1 MTTDNQIRD
10 KKLQYDINR
19 NYKNNLLLS
28 RKRLDE
34 IEELSK
40 KNDYNSLKYIAIS
53 SSEESEFDKSKDPV
67 LFLNDIKK
75 GKI

>member
-40 KNDYNSLKYIAIS
+40 KNDYKSLKYITIS

-67 LFLNDIKK
+67 RFLDDIKK